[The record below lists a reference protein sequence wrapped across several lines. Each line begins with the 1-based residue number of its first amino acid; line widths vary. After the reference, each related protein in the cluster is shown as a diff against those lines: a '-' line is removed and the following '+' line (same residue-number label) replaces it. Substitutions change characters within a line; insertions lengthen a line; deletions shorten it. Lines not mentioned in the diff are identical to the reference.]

1 MEIFK
6 SILEYLKNMK
16 HNFTYIKYLLHRLSN
31 FLWKYLHIFIL
42 YIGNIPSSEI
52 QKKTTLSLHVFNL

>member
-31 FLWKYLHIFIL
+31 FL
-42 YIGNIPSSEI
+42 
-52 QKKTTLSLHVFNL
+52 